1 MEIDYQ
7 SKPFIGVRFVL
18 FGFDPVNERQ
28 VRSKLI
34 DGGGVDVGLYTQ
46 SCTHV
51 IVDKIVFDDPVC
63 VAARAD
69 GKTLVTSLWVDHS
82 FDIGMPVDAASIM
95 YRPLKDLNGI
105 HGANSLVMCLT
116 GYQRQDREDIMTMVG
131 LMGSQFSKPLVANK
145 VTHLI
150 CYKFEGEKYELA
162 KKIKSIK
169 LVNHRWLEDCLR
181 VWELLPEA
189 NYDKSGYELET
200 VEAEA
205 KDSEEEAEIA
215 SLKQFGGRDVNKS
228 PHNLN
233 VGIINARESPKSTL
247 EGQRLLVGPAIPDA
261 PSGIDN
267 DREMLSTPS
276 RVSRSHQISSF
287 DNVNIPEVNGCH
299 YTGASRDDCHE
310 RTPNSTK
317 VESDLVSI
325 SKNAEISYHSGS
337 EFSSLK
343 YSRKTPR
350 KSILTMSSG
359 KVDNDVL
366 NIISSKVENAET
378 RTVTACGETPKS
390 EGESCREEELSC
402 VLPQKRMCNSAGAS
416 SKSQKMSH
424 NAAACNPGSPINYKT
439 PVSETK
445 SLACHSFETG
455 NHLSPGSNGCYAN
468 ETATLSTAPNKKPL
482 TPDLPSLKTVTS
494 EALYSESADRNALE
508 TSRGSKEST
517 VASKPGNED
526 FGMRCVHL
534 VGEAEDAKNQHHDFE
549 GSSAKNRFLVM
560 DKSPRRV
567 NTDFPQVGNDKLI
580 SKPIRKKMVAKKT
593 MGSGHTAN
601 RKGSIYPNKIS
612 SLSNPAVCLSTEVER
627 ANLEK
632 FSSTSELETT
642 PPNLSDEASKKIGTI
657 LVAKCG
663 DNSGDRIETMD
674 DETEAPDEKD
684 EIEFEKTLNN
694 EKSEGVESINK
705 EDTMMKRIPGVGHEA
720 HDSMVCGH
728 DVITGKE
735 VMNNEVGMTVSGKRF
750 DLDESISKMDGM
762 KQKISKRKKRP
773 SGKANGKI
781 VSADKETVE
790 SRDDE
795 TEAADVKV
803 GNVFEKALSDEKS
816 EGVEFI
822 HKEDRE
828 LKRIPGIGHEAH
840 DSIVCRHDEISAD
853 KGTVVSKKDVVGEE
867 NLNGEKNKEGTEKEK
882 NVLLPRSKTRV
893 STASASNVGSSVE
906 VEKENRSVADE
917 GQTTSPGVGKSILK
931 SMKVPMKNKIV
942 GNVNSNSTL
951 LGESLNKLK
960 DEPLWFILSGHRLQ
974 RKEFQLVVRRLK
986 GRLCRDSHQWSYQ
999 ATHFIAPH
1007 PIRRTEKFF
1016 AAAASGRWI
1025 LKTDYLSACSQAGKF
1040 LPEEPYEWHKNGL
1053 SEDGA
1058 INLEAPRKWRL
1069 LRERTGHGAFHGMRI
1084 IVYGDCIAP
1093 PLDTLKRVVKA
1104 GDGNILATSP
1114 PYTRFLNSGV
1124 DFAVVCPGMPCVD
1137 LWVQEFLKHEIPCV
1151 VADYLVEFVCKPGYS
1166 LERHVQY
1173 NTYAWAEKSLS
1184 NMLSKAEEIV
1194 VDLTPPNDYD
1204 TDDITCQVCGCSD
1217 RGEVMLICGDET
1229 GSVGCGVGMHIDC
1242 CDPPLESVPEEDWF
1256 CPKCTRSRINPS
1268 KRRTSSSKCK

>member
-1 MEIDYQ
+1 M
-7 SKPFIGVRFVL
+7 
-18 FGFDPVNERQ
+18 
-28 VRSKLI
+28 
-34 DGGGVDVGLYTQ
+34 
-46 SCTHV
+46 
-51 IVDKIVFDDPVC
+51 
-63 VAARAD
+63 
-69 GKTLVTSLWVDHS
+69 
-82 FDIGMPVDAASIM
+82 
-95 YRPLKDLNGI
+95 
-105 HGANSLVMCLT
+105 
-116 GYQRQDREDIMTMVG
+116 
-131 LMGSQFSKPLVANK
+131 
-145 VTHLI
+145 
-150 CYKFEGEKYELA
+150 
-162 KKIKSIK
+162 
-169 LVNHRWLEDCLR
+169 
-181 VWELLPEA
+181 
-189 NYDKSGYELET
+189 
-200 VEAEA
+200 EAEA
-205 KDSEEEAEIA
+205 KDSEEEAEVA

-233 VGIINARESPKSTL
+233 VGIINARDSPKSTL
-247 EGQRLLVGPAIPDA
+247 EGQRLLVGPAILDA

-299 YTGASRDDCHE
+299 YTGASRDDCYE
-310 RTPNSTK
+310 RTPKSTK
-317 VESDLVSI
+317 VESHSVSI

-343 YSRKTPR
+343 YSRKTPS

-359 KVDNDVL
+359 KVDNNVL

-378 RTVTACGETPKS
+378 GTVTACGETPRS
-390 EGESCREEELSC
+390 GGESCREEELSC

-439 PVSETK
+439 PVSDTK

-482 TPDLPSLKTVTS
+482 SLDLPSLKTVTS

-508 TSRGSKEST
+508 KSRGSKEST
-517 VASKPGNED
+517 VASKPDNED
-526 FGMRCVHL
+526 FGMRSVHL

-560 DKSPRRV
+560 DKSPRPV
-567 NTDFPQVGNDKLI
+567 NMDFPQVGNDKLI

-612 SLSNPAVCLSTEVER
+612 SLSNPAVCLSTEVESP
-627 ANLEK
+627 NLEK

-642 PPNLSDEASKKIGTI
+642 PPNLSDEASKKIDTI
-657 LVAKCG
+657 LATKCG
-663 DNSGDRIETMD
+663 ENSGDRIETMD

-728 DVITGKE
+728 DIITGKE

-750 DLDESISKMDGM
+750 DLDESITKMDGM
-762 KQKISKRKKRP
+762 KQKISKRRKRP

-795 TEAADVKV
+795 TEAADVKA
-803 GNVFEKALSDEKS
+803 GNVFEKAISDEKS

-828 LKRIPGIGHEAH
+828 LKRIAGVGHEAH
-840 DSIVCRHDEISAD
+840 DSIVCRHDEITGKEGVNTQVRMTPSGKASLKALSAD

-867 NLNGEKNKEGTEKEK
+867 NLNGEKNKEDTEKEK

-893 STASASNVGSSVE
+893 STAAASNVGSSVE
-906 VEKENRSVADE
+906 VEKENRPVADE
-917 GQTTSPGVGKSILK
+917 GQTSSPGGVKSSLK

-942 GNVNSNSTL
+942 GNVNSNPTI
-951 LGESLNKLK
+951 LGKSLNKLK

-1016 AAAASGRWI
+1016 AAAASGR
-1025 LKTDYLSACSQAGKF
+1025 
-1040 LPEEPYEWHKNGL
+1040 
-1053 SEDGA
+1053 
-1058 INLEAPRKWRL
+1058 
-1069 LRERTGHGAFHGMRI
+1069 
-1084 IVYGDCIAP
+1084 
-1093 PLDTLKRVVKA
+1093 
-1104 GDGNILATSP
+1104 
-1114 PYTRFLNSGV
+1114 
-1124 DFAVVCPGMPCVD
+1124 
-1137 LWVQEFLKHEIPCV
+1137 
-1151 VADYLVEFVCKPGYS
+1151 
-1166 LERHVQY
+1166 
-1173 NTYAWAEKSLS
+1173 
-1184 NMLSKAEEIV
+1184 
-1194 VDLTPPNDYD
+1194 
-1204 TDDITCQVCGCSD
+1204 
-1217 RGEVMLICGDET
+1217 
-1229 GSVGCGVGMHIDC
+1229 
-1242 CDPPLESVPEEDWF
+1242 
-1256 CPKCTRSRINPS
+1256 
-1268 KRRTSSSKCK
+1268 